1 MTLWNYSSK
10 CIHTPKGT
18 DVPWSKSVLPH
29 MHVALI
35 ISSVATAAAMVRWSS
50 EGSSLNTAW
59 VFPHAASKLMVWH
72 TDFNENPSLGK
83 HVLGT
88 FYDATSIAKT
98 QGLSL
103 NWFNQVWRDYSSIC
117 SRPVISL
124 HTVRVNETLI
134 HAECANYCRAH
145 TFPNVWRSSW
155 QWNASAFHLWSL
167 SFFSFSPAGR

>member
-1 MTLWNYSSK
+1 MKETNTTICCDLIYDLMKLQFKRIYAPDS
-10 CIHTPKGT
+10 T
-18 DVPWSKSVLPH
+18 DVPSSKSMLPYVL
-29 MHVALI
+29 VALI
-35 ISSVATAAAMVRWSS
+35 ISSVAMVRWSS

-59 VFPHAASKLMVWH
+59 VLPHAASKLMVWH

-103 NWFNQVWRDYSSIC
+103 NWFNQVWRDYSTIC

-124 HTVRVNETLI
+124 HTVRVNETVI
-134 HAECANYCRAH
+134 HAEFANYCRAH
-145 TFPNVWRSSW
+145 TFPNVWRSS
-155 QWNASAFHLWSL
+155 
-167 SFFSFSPAGR
+167 